1 MSFLEIASLY
11 ANWKSFMSVQIFI
24 KFYIKGKTKVFDE
37 KMNHKGCPFYIP
49 RTAEEIGFHKNVFKI
64 MPGTN

>member
-1 MSFLEIASLY
+1 
-11 ANWKSFMSVQIFI
+11 MSVQIFI

-49 RTAEEIGFHKNVFKI
+49 RTVEEIGFHKNVFKI
-64 MPGTN
+64 MLGTN